1 MSSKTIRGEKRD
13 SSLFLGPSGLLNCAF
28 PNNLGVLCLPATRVR
43 GSLSVLALAR
53 ACWICTEGPIVPN
66 RKLTLSLMLGVALLT
81 AGCGNDSSQAGECSA
96 ALQIN
101 VEMVTEINVDGL
113 ELVINEV
120 LYKISG
126 NGLDP
131 AITGTIDTSDPHF
144 SIALVLPAGE
154 DYLVELEATSEDGE
168 TTCRGH
174 KKFDVTAGEH
184 TQVDVS
190 LHCPL
195 GQRFGQVLADGW
207 FNICAEVTDR
217 VVAPLET
224 TVGHTIIVTSA
235 AEDDDGDNDDIQYSW
250 TAITGNFDD
259 PSAASTF
266 YTCEQEGTD
275 EIKLT
280 VSDDHFEYCNDSWS
294 VPVECVDETGTGGSG
309 GTGGGGTGGG
319 SGSGGGVGGGSG
331 TGGGSGNGGSGTGGS
346 GNDSGTGGSGNGGS
360 GNGGTGA
367 SDGNPECLVSLT
379 VN

>member
-1 MSSKTIRGEKRD
+1 VLIDLDVSSD
-13 SSLFLGPSGLLNCAF
+13 
-28 PNNLGVLCLPATRVR
+28 
-43 GSLSVLALAR
+43 
-53 ACWICTEGPIVPN
+53 
-66 RKLTLSLMLGVALLT
+66 
-81 AGCGNDSSQAGECSA
+81 
-96 ALQIN
+96 
-101 VEMVTEINVDGL
+101 VEGL

-144 SIALVLPAGE
+144 SIALLLPAGE

-168 TTCRGH
+168 TTCRGY
-174 KKFDVTAGEH
+174 KKFDVIVGEH
-184 TQVDVS
+184 TQVDVP

-195 GQRFGQVLADGW
+195 GQRFGAVLADGW

-250 TAITGNFDD
+250 TAITGSFDD
-259 PSAASTF
+259 PSAESTF

-275 EIKLT
+275 EITLT

-309 GTGGGGTGGG
+309 GTGGVGGVGGGTGGVGGGTGGG

-331 TGGGSGNGGSGTGGS
+331 TGGTGNGSGTGGTGNGSGTGGS
-346 GNDSGTGGSGNGGS
+346 GTGGTGNGSGT
-360 GNGGTGA
+360 GGTGA
-367 SDGNPECLVSLT
+367 SGGNPECLVSLS